1 MSTYFDKSVRENRA
15 EMQKKLGLGKKSIH
29 VIPVMKKVTI
39 NVGLGQEA
47 SSKELVDKVLADIE
61 KITGQKPIVTYA
73 KTSEANF
80 KIRKGWPIGVKVTLR
95 REKMH
100 HFLKNLLFVTMPA
113 QREFNGLTKKSVDQQ
128 GNISFGMND
137 LSVFRSIPFEQSR
150 RRIGMDV
157 CITTS
162 ASDKDSG
169 YELLKFVGFPFK
181 ENLSGDKNGN

>member
-15 EMQKKLGLGKKSIH
+15 ELQKLLGRGKESIH
-29 VIPVMKKVTI
+29 VIPTVQKVTV

-47 SSKELVDKVLADIE
+47 SNNDLLNKVCADIE

-95 REKMH
+95 REKMN

-113 QREFNGLTKKSVDQQ
+113 QREFNGLTKKSIDQQ
-128 GNISFGMND
+128 GNLSFGMTD

-150 RRIGMDV
+150 RRVGMDIAV
-157 CITTS
+157 TTS
-162 ASDKDSG
+162 ASDKESG

-181 ENLSGDKNGN
+181 ESLSGDKNGN